1 MPKRG
6 KSHKGIRKRMKLT
19 SRGKVVR
26 TKANAGHLMSGKSG
40 QRRRRLRRAAAV
52 DKTQLKTYVHLIKG

>member
-19 SRGKVVR
+19 PNDKVIR
-26 TKANAGHLMSGKSG
+26 SKANTGHLQSGKSG
-40 QRRRRLRRAAAV
+40 QRRRRLRRAIGV
-52 DKTQLKTYVHLIKG
+52 HETQLKTYVRLFKG